1 METKI
6 EQSIIDENIEKEG
19 LYTETD
25 IKSLQNRL
33 DTINYRLDSLNLQIQ
48 GNFEISDEEQAQLR
62 IEKQSLEEEKI
73 KIEQE
78 LTKIMNY
85 LEEANRSPE
94 SADSF
99 VGSLDEETEEI
110 KQIEKQ
116 KSDGEPYARMFDEEY
131 SKMTK
136 EEKEQ
141 TDKFMKEL
149 DEIIGFDNEFEKG
162 KRDNL

>member
-62 IEKQSLEEEKI
+62 IEKQSLEEEKT

-110 KQIEKQ
+110 FSARSIGKATVPKASTKNKKEARKVEEDII
-116 KSDGEPYARMFDEEY
+116 KSDEKINDEF
-131 SKMTK
+131 
-136 EEKEQ
+136 KEQ
-141 TDKFMKEL
+141 AGSMMSKLEDLF
-149 DEIIGFDNEFEKG
+149 
-162 KRDNL
+162 R

>member
-73 KIEQE
+73 KIDKNNE
-78 LTKIMNY
+78 LFR
-85 LEEANRSPE
+85 RS
-94 SADSF
+94 
-99 VGSLDEETEEI
+99 
-110 KQIEKQ
+110 K
-116 KSDGEPYARMFDEEY
+116 
-131 SKMTK
+131 
-136 EEKEQ
+136 
-141 TDKFMKEL
+141 
-149 DEIIGFDNEFEKG
+149 
-162 KRDNL
+162 